1 MIFPLILAALVCSYC
16 PAVNASEKE
25 SGATLDDVS
34 VMKFSIEDCG
44 NPSTI
49 DVKNFFTGKS
59 TTLPTSAGRK
69 FYVVTLVGQLD
80 GLHEKYRFV
89 TKEQKRFVA
98 LYDVGKQKE
107 YSEGIMIMGLF
118 GWQIDGRNWVLAPK
132 EDRADPGWRDKERFT
147 VAFALPE
154 GWKKFE
160 VAVRKNAGAGD
171 SIRVGEVDTQ
181 KIQTTT
187 AAARIQDGALVGDLA
202 GIQALLDQHPELVA
216 GHDMYG
222 FTPLHFAA
230 IKGQAEL
237 VQLLLARKADVEAQ
251 TSSGSTALNL
261 AARNGQ
267 KVVVELLLANKA
279 SINTTDNNGWT
290 PLHTAAALDRKDVVE
305 LLLMRGADANAKD
318 RSGMTPLRRATAN
331 KHPDIAQLIR
341 QHGGHE

>member
-147 VAFALPE
+147 VAFSLPE

-160 VAVRKNAGAGD
+160 VTVLKNAGAGD
-171 SIRVGEVDTQ
+171 PVRVGEIDTQ
-181 KIQTTT
+181 KIQT
-187 AAARIQDGALVGDLA
+187 ALAVARIQDGALVGDLA
-202 GIQALLDQHPELVA
+202 GIQALLDQQPELVA
-216 GHDMYG
+216 SHDMYG

-230 IKGQAEL
+230 IKGQEEL
-237 VQLLLARKADVEAQ
+237 VQLLLAHKADIEAQ
-251 TSSGSTALNL
+251 TSSGTTALNL
-261 AARNGQ
+261 AARNGR
-267 KVVVELLLANKA
+267 KTVVELLLANKA
-279 SINTTDNNGWT
+279 NINATDNNGWT
-290 PLHTAAALDRKDVVE
+290 PLHTAAAMDRKEVVE
-305 LLLMRGADANAKD
+305 LLLMRGADVNAKD
-318 RSGMTPLRRATAN
+318 RSGGTPLRRATAN